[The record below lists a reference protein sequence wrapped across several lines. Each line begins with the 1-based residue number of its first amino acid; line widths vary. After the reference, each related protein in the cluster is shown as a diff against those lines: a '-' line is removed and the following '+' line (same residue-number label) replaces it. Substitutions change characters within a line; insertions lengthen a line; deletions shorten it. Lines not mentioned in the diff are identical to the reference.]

1 MPHAIDVDD
10 PTAWPSDLRGEV
22 AAVAERLVGT
32 TEHTSDLE
40 VTNQD
45 ESVIMCSLAGV
56 DVRLYHA
63 TRLLPHEVDQI
74 RHEGLRVLDVDLINE
89 KLDGAL
95 RAGMLSVAERT
106 QLASTHAPID
116 GSAGRR
122 AAQVCAVLTPHA
134 FSHDVHGVWPLM
146 SSWGGESIYWAH
158 ERTPLGARLTQIGSP
173 AIVVFTAPAA
183 LDDNYFPS
191 LAKALVAAV
200 LGLPDVNADVFLHE
214 PVPPERIEN
223 IWTPGI
229 DEYDQWP
236 DLPR

>member
-1 MPHAIDVDD
+1 MANVIDVDD
-10 PTAWPSDLRGEV
+10 PNTWYSGLQSAV

-32 TEHTSDLE
+32 TEQTSELAITDLDE
-40 VTNQD
+40 FEIVT
-45 ESVIMCSLAGV
+45 SLAGV

-74 RHEGLRVLDVDLINE
+74 EHEGLRMLDAHLISD
-89 KLDGAL
+89 KLDGAV
-95 RAGMLSVAERT
+95 RAGMLSVAERA

-122 AAQVCAVLTPHA
+122 AAQICAAVTPYA

-146 SSWGGESIYWAH
+146 SRWGGESIYWAH
-158 ERTPLGARLTQIGSP
+158 ETTPLGALLAQIGNH
-173 AIVVFTAPAA
+173 AIVVFTALVAR
-183 LDDNYFPS
+183 DDNYFPS
-191 LAKALVAAV
+191 LARTLVATV
-200 LGLPDVNADVFLHE
+200 LGLTDVAADVFLHA
-214 PVPPERIEN
+214 PVPPERIEG
-223 IWTPGI
+223 IWMPGS